1 MRRSE
6 FRRKCIQLAS
16 ALLYNANFAGF
27 ASGTI
32 YKGDP
37 KGVCVPGLNC
47 YSCPGAV
54 AACPLGSLQNALS
67 AMPNKLPLYIL
78 GILMLLGLTLGRLI
92 CGFLCPFGLIQE
104 LLHRIP
110 GKKLKKGRWSRKLS
124 WLKYAVLAV
133 FVEVEGA
140 VAVPAAQRGDDLLQ
154 RAAGAFVVAAHHVG
168 DDGVFGLMVDGLE
181 KRLEALSLL
190 GGNGHHRRAEEARK
204 GRAVGVDA
212 APLQFVHEVE
222 GDDHGALQFHQLQRE
237 VEVALDVGCVDDVQ
251 NHVRRVLGD
260 EVAGDVFL
268 DGIGR
273 KRIDA
278 GQVDQSGL
286 FALQVKARL
295 LALHGDAGPVAH
307 ILVGAGE
314 GVEQRGLAAVGVA
327 RQGDGDAHAS
337 TFLTWILR
345 ASSARSVSV

>member
-1 MRRSE
+1 M
-6 FRRKCIQLAS
+6 LAL
-16 ALLYNANFAGF
+16 AGEAGF
-27 ASGTI
+27 IERLFDGGVARVHHQGQRVDAGVLFAAALHI
-32 YKGDP
+32 GGDGGADAP
-37 KGVCVPGLNC
+37 PLRLGKLRRGLDLLVALQQLHGHPGGGRGEVLV
-47 YSCPGAV
+47 ALVLV
-54 AACPLGSLQNALS
+54 AADVAVLRLRGVVVVALH
-67 AMPNKLPLYIL
+67 
-78 GILMLLGLTLGRLI
+78 GV
-92 CGFLCPFGLIQE
+92 
-104 LLHRIP
+104 
-110 GKKLKKGRWSRKLS
+110 
-124 WLKYAVLAV
+124 AVLAV

-168 DDGVFGLMVDGLE
+168 DGGVFGLLVDGLE
-181 KRLEALSLL
+181 KRLEALPLL

-204 GRAVGVDA
+204 GRAVRLDA
-212 APLQFVHEVE
+212 APLQLVHQVQ
-222 GDDHGALQFHQLQRE
+222 GDDHGALQFHQLQGE
-237 VEVALDVGCVDDVQ
+237 IEVALDVGGVDDVQ

-273 KRIDA
+273 ERIDA
-278 GQVDQSGL
+278 GQIDQSGFL
-286 FALQVKARL
+286 ALQVKARL

-307 ILVGAGE
+307 VLVGAGE

>member
-1 MRRSE
+1 M
-6 FRRKCIQLAS
+6 LAL
-16 ALLYNANFAGF
+16 AGEAGF
-27 ASGTI
+27 IERLFDGGVARVHHQGQRVDAGVLFAAALHVC
-32 YKGDP
+32 GDGGADAAP
-37 KGVCVPGLNC
+37 LRLGKLRRGLDLLVALQQLHGHPGGGRGEVLV
-47 YSCPGAV
+47 ALVLV
-54 AACPLGSLQNALS
+54 AADVAVLRLRGVVVVALH
-67 AMPNKLPLYIL
+67 LV
-78 GILMLLGLTLGRLI
+78 
-92 CGFLCPFGLIQE
+92 
-104 LLHRIP
+104 
-110 GKKLKKGRWSRKLS
+110 
-124 WLKYAVLAV
+124 AVLAV
-133 FVEVEGA
+133 FVEVKGA

-168 DDGVFGLMVDGLE
+168 DDGAFGLMVDGLK

-190 GGNGHHRRAEEARK
+190 GGNGHHRRAEQPRK
-204 GRAVGVDA
+204 GLAVGVDA
-212 APLQFVHEVE
+212 APLQLVHEVE

-237 VEVALDVGCVDDVQ
+237 IEVALDVGGVDDVQ

-273 KRIDA
+273 KRVDA
-278 GQVDQSGL
+278 GQIDQSGL
-286 FALQVKARL
+286 FALQVKMGL

-327 RQGDGDAHAS
+327 RQSDGDAHACAL
-337 TFLTWILR
+337 LTYILR